1 MNWTWKEIATTGLLL
16 IALLTLW
23 AKRYR
28 YDHDSADRIVRIHR
42 ITGEAEGLTP
52 GGGWVPYGDDE
63 STD

>member
-16 IALLTLW
+16 IA
-23 AKRYR
+23 
-28 YDHDSADRIVRIHR
+28 RIHR

-52 GGGWVPYGDDE
+52 GGGWVPYGNDE